1 MTEIDQIRERLTN
14 AAQGDQEGDMEF
26 TLHVIE
32 DMGVLLAEV
41 DRLND
46 LNVGLM
52 LNLRE
57 EREPR
62 CDFDC
67 DTCAY
72 EPDDDDGIRAT

>member
-1 MTEIDQIRERLTN
+1 MTPEEKAAIRERLRN

-41 DRLND
+41 DRLNE

-52 LNLRE
+52 LNIRE
-57 EREPR
+57 LSEDR

-72 EPDDDDGIRAT
+72 EPED